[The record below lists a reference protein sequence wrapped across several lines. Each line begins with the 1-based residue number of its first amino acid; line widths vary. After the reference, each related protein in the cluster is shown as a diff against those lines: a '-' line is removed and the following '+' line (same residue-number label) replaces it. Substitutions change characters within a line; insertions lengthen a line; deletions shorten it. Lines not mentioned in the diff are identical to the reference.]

1 MLKFMIE
8 DNKISKCITDESEVI
23 IPDNITVL
31 KVYSFKDNSFIKKVI
46 CSKSV
51 NIIDNEAFYNCIN
64 LEEVIINDG
73 TTIIGK
79 HVFDGCKNLKRLYL
93 PKTIKKLGELFLNN
107 IDSKIEI
114 IYEGS
119 SKELFEL
126 IKDRDVCVSHQTQ
139 NDFHYYGD
147 DVDKYVPDVWKKSK
161 IIADNVSFVAQCLED
176 NVVLNS
182 KK

>member
-1 MLKFMIE
+1 MYEIVCEISFHNKLERINDGAFQSNEIE
-8 DNKISKCITDESEVI
+8 SVI
-23 IPDNITVL
+23 IPENVT
-31 KVYSFKDNSFIKKVI
+31 Y
-46 CSKSV
+46 
-51 NIIDNEAFYNCIN
+51 
-64 LEEVIINDG
+64 
-73 TTIIGK
+73 IGK

-107 IDSKIEI
+107 IDSKVEI